1 VLQRQQGEAGKGMG
15 KVLVRGRGGQVP
27 LYAGEP
33 FYALDDNAGAYD
45 DGELPSSEVEV
56 RDWMQV
62 RAVGGLR

>member
-1 VLQRQQGEAGKGMG
+1 MG
-15 KVLVRGRGGQVP
+15 KVFGRGKAGQVT

-33 FYALDDNAGAYD
+33 FYAIDDNAGAYD

-62 RAVGGLR
+62 SGWGGVKAWAAAWAAAC

>member
-1 VLQRQQGEAGKGMG
+1 MG
-15 KVLVRGRGGQVP
+15 KVFGRGKGGQVS

-33 FYALDDNAGAYD
+33 FYAIDNNAGAYD

-62 RAVGGLR
+62 RGWGGGLGVRVLGGGGGG